1 MAASAREAGF
11 TYVGLI
17 VLVAIIGLVGAATL
31 KADALLQRAAA
42 EEELLDI
49 GAAFSAALTSYAEAT
64 PRGQPP
70 QPPSLDDLL
79 KDTRVPGIRRHL
91 RKIFVDPITG
101 KAEWGIVWLNKGS
114 GVSGSGGSGVV
125 AVYSLSQAKPLK
137 QAHFDTRFQNLEGRQ
152 HFTDWK
158 FAAIGQGVAQGQQAQ
173 PGQPAQP
180 PLFGQP
186 GQPGQAGQPG
196 QPAQPGQTPQNPAE
210 PPSLFPVRGEPGAAK
225 PSPAEPSPP
234 SPAPDPASPPDNAK
248 QPEPAEPPPPSEASG
263 PGDDKGDDKGD
274 QEDKDNKDEKDASE
288 ARKNTRR

>member
-1 MAASAREAGF
+1 MAAPAREAGF

-137 QAHFDTRFQNLEGRQ
+137 QAHFDARFQNLEGRQ

>member
-1 MAASAREAGF
+1 MRRRRLPRPREAGF

-17 VLVAIIGLVGAATL
+17 VLVTIIGLVGAATL
-31 KADALLQRAAA
+31 KADALLRRAAA

-64 PRGQPP
+64 PRGQPQ
-70 QPPSLDDLL
+70 QPPSPDDLL
-79 KDTRVPGIRRHL
+79 KDPRVPGIRRHL

-101 KAEWGIVWLNKGS
+101 KAEWGIVWLNKGT
-114 GVSGSGGSGVV
+114 GINGSGGSGVV

-137 QAHFDTRFQNLEGRQ
+137 QTHFDARFQNLEGRA

-186 GQPGQAGQPG
+186 AQPTQPGQPGQA
-196 QPAQPGQTPQNPAE
+196 PQNPAE
-210 PPSLFPVRGEPGAAK
+210 PPSLFPGRGDPGAGK
-225 PSPAEPSPP
+225 PSPAEPPP
-234 SPAPDPASPPDNAK
+234 PPPAPVAAQPPPDNAAP
-248 QPEPAEPPPPSEASG
+248 PEPAEPPQPSEASG
-263 PGDDKGDDKGD
+263 SGDDKGG
-274 QEDKDNKDEKDASE
+274 QEDKENKDNKDEKDTRD
-288 ARKNTRR
+288 ARNSNRR